1 MEIEESK
8 GMLKA
13 QQPTPSSALEID
25 EEALP
30 ARESSPPA
38 YQRVSRPVYYD
49 DNKPTI
55 RGLYGNANLCAA
67 FRCLL
72 TLPILGA
79 AAYILSIGPSP
90 TVLPFAAYSLTCVCS
105 IYLVNYYLL
114 WSLTTPESDS
124 MIVSTDTHCS
134 PQSTET

>member
-1 MEIEESK
+1 METEDESR

-13 QQPTPSSALEID
+13 QQPAPSSALEID
-25 EEALP
+25 EEAP
-30 ARESSPPA
+30 PGRESSPPA
-38 YQRVSRPVYYD
+38 YRRVYRPIYHD
-49 DNKPTI
+49 DSKPTI

-105 IYLVNYYLL
+105 IHLVTTYLPL
-114 WSLTTPESDS
+114 
-124 MIVSTDTHCS
+124 
-134 PQSTET
+134 